1 MGKYFFCLPVG
12 GYCMGMAYGWPSSPW
27 VLRLIIS
34 SVNLDMFGN
43 TCYVVKIN
51 SRYVLQYCARSNN

>member
-1 MGKYFFCLPVG
+1 
-12 GYCMGMAYGWPSSPW
+12 MGMAYGWPSSPW